1 MENESRPGSRRGRKG
16 GSPWSGVLLIIVGSA
31 VVGLSPAGALIGLAV
46 VGLILDRMA
55 PRGLDQIT
63 DLLTF

>member
-1 MENESRPGSRRGRKG
+1 MENESRPGSRRDRKG

-31 VVGLSPAGALIGLAV
+31 VVGLSPAGALIGVAG

-55 PRGLDQIT
+55 PRGLDQII